1 MAKRG
6 VFMYIRVTKSPTST
20 HSKVYLVEGYRD
32 EQGKSKQR
40 IVKSY
45 GNLEELQAKDPD
57 ILDKLRLEAKGME
70 LNEVTVELNLKQ
82 KNGTNGPD
90 LNYGYFFLEALYEQ
104 LQLPAFFKKAAARW
118 KKEYDLS
125 EIVKLLVFSR
135 IMDPA
140 SKLATLEN
148 QFSFFEPFQIE
159 QNSVYRSLSA
169 MNELKEEL
177 QSFLHKAV
185 SESFARD
192 CSLVFYDVTNYY
204 FEIDEED
211 DLKRVGMSK
220 QNRKSPIVQMGLF
233 IDANGLPICY
243 KLFSG
248 NTPDTSTLIP
258 IVKEM
263 KQRYGLGRVIL
274 NADKGLNSGKNLAH
288 LVKRGD
294 GYVVSQKLRGTTST
308 FIRKV
313 LEEEGYEYNKSGTFK
328 VKSFLR
334 DRKVEDESGE
344 EVELHEKVVCFWSKD
359 YDDREKHKRE
369 ELEKKLDMFLENP
382 SKYNASNR
390 FGLKKYLKLSHVNE
404 ETGEIEK
411 IKPHLEF
418 DKKKYARDQEL
429 DGYYVLISSEVELS
443 EAEIIEKYRGLW
455 KIEESFKV
463 MKSDLEGRPVH
474 VRRNDRVEGH
484 FLICFLA
491 LLFSRILELKLEHR
505 HSVRRI
511 QKSLKNASCRMIHKG
526 VYSLAKQDEVFR
538 DIESIFG
545 VSLDQDYARI
555 EQLRTYKKEI
565 NKVHNKK

>member
-1 MAKRG
+1 MTKRG

-20 HSKVYLVEGYRD
+20 HSKVYLIEGYRD
-32 EQGKSKQR
+32 ERGKAKQR

-45 GNLEELQAKDPD
+45 GNLDELQAKDPD
-57 ILDKLRLEAKGME
+57 ILDKLRKEAKGMG

-90 LNYGYFFLEALYEQ
+90 LNYGYFFLEALYGQ
-104 LQLPAFFKKAAARW
+104 LQLPAFFKKAADRW
-118 KKEYDLS
+118 KKEYDLN

-140 SKLATLEN
+140 SKLATWEN
-148 QFSFFEPFQIE
+148 QANFFQPFQIE
-159 QNSVYRSLSA
+159 RNAVYRSLSA
-169 MNELKEEL
+169 MNELKEDI
-177 QSFLHKAV
+177 QAFLHKEV
-185 SESFARD
+185 SANYSRD

-211 DLKRVGMSK
+211 DLKRVGLSK
-220 QNRKSPIVQMGLF
+220 ENRKSPIVQMGLF

-263 KQRYGLGRVIL
+263 KKRYGLGRVIL
-274 NADKGLNSGKNLAH
+274 TADKGLNSGKNLAY
-288 LVKRGD
+288 LVKQGD
-294 GYVVSQKLRGTTST
+294 GYVVSQKLRGTAST

-334 DRKVEDESGE
+334 DRKVLDESGE
-344 EVELHEKVVCFWSKD
+344 EVDLHEKVVCFWSKD
-359 YDDREKHKRE
+359 YDDRKKHKRE
-369 ELEKKLDMFLENP
+369 ELEKKLKTFLENP

-390 FGLKKYLKLSHVNE
+390 FGLKKYLKLNHING

-418 DKKKYARDQEL
+418 DKKKYAQDLEM
-429 DGYYVLISSEVELS
+429 DGYYVLISSEVALS
-443 EAEIIEKYRGLW
+443 ETEIIEKYRGLW

-463 MKSDLEGRPVH
+463 IKSDLEGRPVH
-474 VRRNDRVEGH
+474 VRRNDHVEGH

-511 QKSLKNASCRMIHKG
+511 QKALKDGSCRMIHKG

-565 NKVHNKK
+565 SKVHNKK